1 MLEPGGER
9 SPRSDDDLGCSP
21 IENRALARRGTTDR
35 TALETRFRPQRRAP
49 RNARTFL
56 FIIGPLLW
64 VVSLGVV
71 ALVSHHGDSIGTALL
86 VLSISFVASLALL
99 IPLRALRVREERS
112 Q

>member
-1 MLEPGGER
+1 VC
-9 SPRSDDDLGCSP
+9 SPRSDDDLGCST

-49 RNARTFL
+49 RNARRLL
-56 FIIGPLLW
+56 FILGPLIW
-64 VVSLGVV
+64 VFAICVV
-71 ALVSHHGDSIGTALL
+71 ALVSHRGDSIGKALL
-86 VLSISFVASLALL
+86 ILGVSFVASVAVL